1 MFVIFMAAIV
11 AYFIINPQPDEYRH
25 GHTNSQTTNIDQP
38 IHFVSVQISPGDFEI
53 VLNHI
58 ALIDDKSNTGENE
71 KGCIMKA
78 NLFPTHRFPLLR
90 FTVGLQCEYSK
101 YFLSLVKFLI
111 LNYYLLR
118 INEIVK
124 QERYYQRN
132 EVVHG

>member
-1 MFVIFMAAIV
+1 
-11 AYFIINPQPDEYRH
+11 
-25 GHTNSQTTNIDQP
+25 
-38 IHFVSVQISPGDFEI
+38 
-53 VLNHI
+53 
-58 ALIDDKSNTGENE
+58 
-71 KGCIMKA
+71 MKA
-78 NLFPTHRFPLLR
+78 NVFSTHRFPLLR
-90 FTVGLQCEYSK
+90 FTAGLQCEYSK